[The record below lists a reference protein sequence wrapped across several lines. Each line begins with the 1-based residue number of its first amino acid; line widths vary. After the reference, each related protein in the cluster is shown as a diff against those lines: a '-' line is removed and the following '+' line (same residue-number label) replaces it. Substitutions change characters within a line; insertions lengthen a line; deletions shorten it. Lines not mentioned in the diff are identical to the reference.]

1 MINIILIV
9 TAVIIIISVWLN
21 NMSHKMGIPV
31 LLAFIILGMFAGW
44 NNDILGPDKYW
55 IVKNISTVALIII
68 MFYGGFGT
76 RWDAAKPIV
85 RESVLLAT
93 AGVVFTAGLT
103 GLFCHYVLRW
113 QWMESFLTGSVV
125 ASTDAASVFSILRSR
140 KLGLRNQTAPIL
152 EMESGSNDPCS
163 YMLTVIMIS
172 IMQGSA
178 SGGHLVWMVFAQ
190 IAFGLLFGA
199 LIAKGAVFALKRV
212 VFLTSG
218 FDSLFILGTAILA
231 YSVPAALGGNGF
243 LSVYIVGIALGNASF
258 SRKKTQVHFFDGV
271 TSLMQVCLFFMLGFM
286 SNPTSLYK
294 AMLPALAIMVFMLVA
309 GRPLSVLAI
318 LGWSKKHKRNQRLL
332 ISFVGLR
339 GAASIVFAIIA
350 VAGNIYLE
358 HNILD
363 VVFCIVLFSIALQG
377 SLIPQVAKKLDMIDE
392 NEDVLKTFS
401 DYSET
406 YDVQFSGFELTE
418 KSAWSGKQVK
428 EIGLPKSL
436 LLAVILREGKRITPR
451 GNTLLRAGDKII
463 LCSRS
468 YDGQAMGELKEQQIP
483 AGNKYVGKTLDTW
496 SKDGHDLIVLIRRG
510 DDTII
515 PKGNTAL
522 RADDYIVV
530 IDK

>member
-1 MINIILIV
+1 
-9 TAVIIIISVWLN
+9 
-21 NMSHKMGIPV
+21 
-31 LLAFIILGMFAGW
+31 
-44 NNDILGPDKYW
+44 
-55 IVKNISTVALIII
+55 
-68 MFYGGFGT
+68 
-76 RWDAAKPIV
+76 
-85 RESVLLAT
+85 
-93 AGVVFTAGLT
+93 
-103 GLFCHYVLRW
+103 
-113 QWMESFLTGSVV
+113 
-125 ASTDAASVFSILRSR
+125 
-140 KLGLRNQTAPIL
+140 
-152 EMESGSNDPCS
+152 
-163 YMLTVIMIS
+163 
-172 IMQGSA
+172 
-178 SGGHLVWMVFAQ
+178 
-190 IAFGLLFGA
+190 
-199 LIAKGAVFALKRV
+199 
-212 VFLTSG
+212 
-218 FDSLFILGTAILA
+218 
-231 YSVPAALGGNGF
+231 
-243 LSVYIVGIALGNASF
+243 
-258 SRKKTQVHFFDGV
+258 
-271 TSLMQVCLFFMLGFM
+271 MQVCLFFMLGFM

-350 VAGNIYLE
+350 VASNIYLE

-418 KSAWSGKQVK
+418 KSTWNGKHVK

-436 LLAVILREGKRITPR
+436 LLAVILRDGKRITPR
-451 GNTLLRAGDKII
+451 GNTQLHAGDKII
-463 LCSRS
+463 LCSRA
-468 YDGQAMGELKEQQIP
+468 YDGHAMGELKERQIP

-515 PKGNTAL
+515 PKGNTVL